1 MPRFS
6 PIFRPNRRAVLKGS
20 GAIAAGLTFLPR
32 FALSEEEKK
41 LNFFNWDTYVGETT
55 LEDFNAE
62 TGIEVKMD
70 LYADGDELFSKLKA
84 GNPGYDVIV
93 PGSETLERMMKADMV
108 IPLDHARIPNIS
120 NIDAKFQDAV
130 FDPGRKYSIPYMW
143 GTVGVGFR
151 KSAVNGML
159 DSWKPLLDSAEYA
172 GQIALMG
179 DQQTVLGAALKYLG
193 YSWNS
198 TSAPELQKA
207 GELLI
212 AQKKNIKIFADDN
225 GQDLLASGEV
235 NICQEWNGDI
245 LQVMEEDDDLFY
257 IVPKEGTE
265 IWQDT
270 LAIPK
275 GAPRPEN
282 AHRFINFLLGAE
294 AGKNIVETIMYP
306 TANKA
311 ARELMPEDY
320 KNNPVIF
327 PPDELLAKCESSLYL
342 GEEAI
347 RARDEIWTRVQAS

>member
-108 IPLDHARIPNIS
+108 MPLDHGKIPNIS

-275 GAPRPEN
+275 GAPRPGN
-282 AHRFINFLLGAE
+282 AHSFINFLLGAE
-294 AGKNIVETIMYP
+294 AGKNIAETIMYP

-311 ARELMPEDY
+311 ARDLMPEDY
-320 KNNPVIF
+320 KNNPVVF

>member
-1 MPRFS
+1 MSRFRPR
-6 PIFRPNRRAVLKGS
+6 FRPNRRAVLKGT
-20 GAIAAGLTFLPR
+20 GAVAAGLTFLPR

-62 TGIEVKMD
+62 TGIEVRMD

-93 PGSETLERMMKADMV
+93 PGSETLERMMKGDMV
-108 IPLDHARIPNIS
+108 IPLDHGKIPNIS
-120 NIDAKFQDAV
+120 NIDPKFRDAV
-130 FDPGRKYSIPYMW
+130 FDPGRKYSLPYMW
-143 GTVGVGFR
+143 GTVGIGYR
-151 KSAVNGML
+151 ISEVNGTP
-159 DSWKPLLDSAEYA
+159 DSWKVLLDSDEYA
-172 GQIALMG
+172 GQVALMG

-193 YSWNS
+193 FSWNS
-198 TSAPELQKA
+198 TDAAELKKVE
-207 GELLI
+207 ELLI

-235 NICQEWNGDI
+235 KLCQEWNGDI
-245 LQVMEEDDDLFY
+245 LQVMAEDDDLSY
-257 IVPKEGTE
+257 VVPKEGTE
-265 IWQDT
+265 IWQDS

-294 AGKNIVETIMYP
+294 AGKEIVETILYP
-306 TANKA
+306 TANAA
-311 ARELMPEDY
+311 ARDLMPEDY
-320 KNNPVIF
+320 KSNPVIF
-327 PPDELLAKCESSLYL
+327 PADDVFAKCEPSLYL

-347 RARDEIWTRVQAS
+347 RVRDEIWTRIQAS